1 MTTTKKL
8 LYSYHN
14 LDSFVQIYED
24 GTKVRQSVGNR
35 MIQPESIDLKITN
48 QCNRK
53 CSFCAE
59 NSCPTGLHANY
70 ETVLDLVDCL
80 APGTEIAIGGGNAL
94 LFPELKYLLNLFH
107 SKGLI
112 SNLTVHETDFVE
124 KIDEIRNYM
133 SSGLIMGLGV
143 SASASYF
150 FPNQGFSPEVG
161 CLIKTLPYPQNVVI
175 HLIAG
180 LSTIEQILS
189 FSDYGYKVLVL
200 GYKKLGRGKAF
211 YNDESENTNSTITD
225 LKNKIPFLLNNA
237 KNIISFDNL
246 AIKQLDVMRWL
257 KHEGMQDLYMG
268 EDGKYSMFVD
278 AVEMKYAKSSC
289 HKRLPIPEK
298 TNIMQL
304 YQKMNGW

>member
-48 QCNRK
+48 QCNVGCRF
-53 CSFCAE
+53 CSE
-59 NSCPTGLHANY
+59 GSCPTGKHANY
-70 ETVLDLVDCL
+70 ENIINLVDCL
-80 APGTEIAIGGGNAL
+80 APGTEIAIGGGDAL
-94 LFPELKYLLNLFH
+94 SFPELKWLLNLFY

-112 SNLTVHETDFVE
+112 CNLTTHEAHFA
-124 KIDEIRNYM
+124 KGISIIRDYM
-133 SSGLIMGLGV
+133 SSGLIRGLGI
-143 SASASYF
+143 SPAQ
-150 FPNQGFSPEVG
+150 PFSFSVRDD
-161 CLIKTLPYPQNVVI
+161 IKALPYPQNVVI
-175 HLIAG
+175 HTVAG
-180 LSTIEQILS
+180 IHDINEILY
-189 FSDYGYKVLVL
+189 FSDKGYKVLVL
-200 GYKKLGRGKAF
+200 GYKELGRGKGF
-211 YNDESENTNSTITD
+211 YKKFKNISRAIAE

-257 KHEGMQDLYMG
+257 KHEGMEDLYMG

-289 HKRLPIPEK
+289 HKRLPIPQGK
-298 TNIMQL
+298 NIIQL